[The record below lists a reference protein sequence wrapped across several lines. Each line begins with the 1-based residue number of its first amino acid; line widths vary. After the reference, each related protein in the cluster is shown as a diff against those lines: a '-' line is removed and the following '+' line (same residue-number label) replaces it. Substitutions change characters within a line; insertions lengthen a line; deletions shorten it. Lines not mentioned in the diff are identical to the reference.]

1 METQMPLALRIGI
14 ITGVTALVAGAAY
27 LMLARGPAL
36 LIDLSAAAT
45 RLLCL

>member
-1 METQMPLALRIGI
+1 MPIAARLTI
-14 ITGVTALVAGAAY
+14 IAAVTLLCAGAAY